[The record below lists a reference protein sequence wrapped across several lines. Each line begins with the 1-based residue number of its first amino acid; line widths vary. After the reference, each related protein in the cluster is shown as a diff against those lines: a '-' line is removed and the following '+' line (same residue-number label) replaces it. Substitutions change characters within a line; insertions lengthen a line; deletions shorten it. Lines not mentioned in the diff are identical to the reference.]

1 MKYLVMETH
10 QAYAVVLDEGG
21 RMLKTANM
29 GYCVG
34 DRVTDVTPMKMPK
47 KYAVPWKKLA
57 ALAAACAC
65 LCLIYFGA
73 VGPNFV
79 SYGTVRITIN
89 PDVLISVSRT
99 GRVVGLKGLN
109 QDGRTLIEAYSYSG
123 KQDVT
128 AASELVELAS
138 KENYLKNDGR
148 VTLTVSSASAKWNEA
163 LENRI
168 SQRMDDGVAGKTVT
182 FFIARQGE
190 KTPDLVV
197 TTGGESSGTFTY
209 DQWRQLHDK
218 ALPASPGQSSGQ
230 SAQQWGQ
237 STGDAFEKWGEETG
251 DSYEKW
257 GESVGKIFD
266 DGYDGKN
273 DLNAL
278 FDKIKELLN

>member
-47 KYAVPWKKLA
+47 KHAVPWKKLA

-73 VGPNFV
+73 IGPNFV
-79 SYGTVRITIN
+79 SYGSVRITIN

-109 QDGRTLIEAYSYSG
+109 QDGRTLIEDYSYSG

-148 VTLTVSSASAKWNEA
+148 VTLTVSSASAKWNKAMES
-163 LENRI
+163 RI

-190 KTPDLVV
+190 KTPDMVV
-197 TTGGESSGTFTY
+197 TTGGDSSGTFAY
-209 DQWRQLHDK
+209 DQWRQLHDQVV
-218 ALPASPGQSSGQ
+218 PASPGQSSGQ

-237 STGDAFEKWGEETG
+237 STGDAFEKWGKETG